1 VIVALIL
8 RNSIRSQ
15 LISEIKKQLEEETKK
30 EVKEQLKVQVT
41 EELQKQVEEFK
52 QDLESL
58 KSDFVSQ
65 LQDLFLVAQTEKEE
79 IFQELSKITPSIIQE
94 EFVAPEIHQKIQE
107 LTRQLE
113 FLTSVNPHLALT
125 IVRTF
130 FDRKAIHRIGCQYQP
145 STG

>member
-58 KSDFVSQ
+58 KSDFVSPT
-65 LQDLFLVAQTEKEE
+65 L
-79 IFQELSKITPSIIQE
+79 
-94 EFVAPEIHQKIQE
+94 
-107 LTRQLE
+107 R
-113 FLTSVNPHLALT
+113 T
-125 IVRTF
+125 ISSGDDAVIA
-130 FDRKAIHRIGCQYQP
+130 KG
-145 STG
+145 